1 MNAFRFSVANYFN
14 LSNAMSNKSKKP
26 VALLADRVIDG
37 CSAEALE
44 NVAVIVEEQSII
56 ALVDRDE
63 IPADLEVIDLAGMTL
78 MPGMIN
84 CHEHPLMYMD
94 DYQSAHLNASSAYKA
109 LKGLASLQRLLLHGW
124 TGVRVLGD
132 IDVHFGNQDI
142 RKVIEEGVFIGPRIT
157 GAGHYIS
164 ITGGGGDI
172 NFVSPEQC
180 LCTDGLI
187 ADGADEMLKAV
198 RTEAKY
204 GADWIKLLVT
214 GAFMT
219 VGDDPKNVAFSPE
232 ELTTA
237 VEEANRLG
245 LPVAV
250 HAHATEGI
258 KQAVRAGVR
267 SIEHGTYLDEE
278 AIELMVEH
286 GTYLVP
292 TIYIGDYYGQ
302 TRKLRAQAK
311 NDDYYRNYR
320 GKFLSMVG
328 KAHAAGVRIAVG
340 LDLGGYN
347 IDPIHF
353 VREFAVLVE
362 AGLTHMQ
369 AIQAGTRVAAELLM
383 WDKLGTLEQGKLAD
397 IIAVAGNP
405 LEDISALESVGFV
418 MMNGNIVKSAGSNTQ
433 LAGIF

>member
-1 MNAFRFSVANYFN
+1 MERKS
-14 LSNAMSNKSKKP
+14 MSENKNRTVVLRP
-26 VALLADRVIDG
+26 DRVIDG
-37 CSAEALE
+37 RSAQALE
-44 NVAVIVEEQSII
+44 NTAVVIEGQSIAAVIDQ
-56 ALVDRDE
+56 DN
-63 IPADLEVIDLAGMTL
+63 IPGDAEMIELPGMTL

-84 CHEHPLMYMD
+84 CHEHPLMYAD
-94 DYQSAHLNASSAYKA
+94 DYQNAHLQASSAYKA

-132 IDVHFGNQDI
+132 IDVHYANQDI
-142 RKVIEEGVFIGPRIT
+142 RKVIEEGVFTGPRMT

-172 NFVSPEQC
+172 NYVSPEQC

-198 RTEAKY
+198 RNEAKF

-219 VGDDPKNVAFSPE
+219 VGDDPKNVAFSPD
-232 ELTTA
+232 ELRTA
-237 VEEANRLG
+237 VEEANRLN

-267 SIEHGTYLDEE
+267 SIEHGTYLDDE
-278 AIELMVEH
+278 AIELMLAH

-292 TIYIGDYYGQ
+292 TIYIGDYYGKL
-302 TRKLRAQAK
+302 RNLRAQEK
-311 NDDYYRNYR
+311 NDEYYDQHRD
-320 GKFLSMVG
+320 KFLSMVG
-328 KAHAAGVRIAVG
+328 KAHAAGVKIAVG

-347 IDPIHF
+347 VDPVHF
-353 VREFAVLVE
+353 VGEFAVLVE
-362 AGLTHMQ
+362 AGLTPME
-369 AIQAGTRVAAELLM
+369 AIQAGTRIAAELLL
-383 WDKLGTLEQGKLAD
+383 WDKLGTIEEGQLAD
-397 IIAVAGNP
+397 VIAVPGNP
-405 LEDISALESVGFV
+405 LDDITALENVGFV
-418 MMNGNIVKSAGSNTQ
+418 MIDGNVVKRPGSEAR
-433 LAGIF
+433 LAGILGSPSSI

>member
-1 MNAFRFSVANYFN
+1 
-14 LSNAMSNKSKKP
+14 MSKRKNER
-26 VALLADRVIDG
+26 VVLLPDRVIDG
-37 CSAEALE
+37 CATEALE
-44 NVAVIVEEQSII
+44 NLAVIVEGQSIA
-56 ALVDRDE
+56 ALVERAD
-63 IPADLEVIDLAGMTL
+63 IPEDLRVIDLAGMTL

-84 CHEHPLMYMD
+84 CHEHPLMYAD
-94 DYQSAHLNASSAYKA
+94 DYQSAHLHASSAYKA

-124 TGVRVLGD
+124 TGVRVMGD
-132 IDVHFGNQDI
+132 VDVYYANQDI
-142 RKVIEEGVFIGPRIT
+142 RKVIEEGVFTGPRIT

-198 RTEAKY
+198 RNEAKY

-219 VGDDPKNVAFSPE
+219 VGDDPKNVAFSPD
-232 ELTTA
+232 ELRTA

-267 SIEHGTYLDEE
+267 SIEHGTFLDDE
-278 AIELMVEH
+278 AIDLMVEH

-292 TIYIGDYYGQ
+292 TIYIGDYYGKV
-302 TRKLRAQAK
+302 RKLRAQEK
-311 NDDYYRNYR
+311 NDEYFEKYRA
-320 GKFLSMVG
+320 KFLSMVG

-347 IDPIHF
+347 MEPGEF
-353 VREFAVLVE
+353 VGEFGVLVE
-362 AGLTHMQ
+362 AGLTPMQ

-383 WDKLGTLEQGKLAD
+383 WDSLGTIEQGQLAD
-397 IIAVAGNP
+397 IIAVSGNP
-405 LEDISALESVGFV
+405 LEDISVLGDVAFV
-418 MMNGNIVKSAGSNTQ
+418 MIDGKIVRHPGSEAQ
-433 LAGIF
+433 LAGIL

>member
-1 MNAFRFSVANYFN
+1 
-14 LSNAMSNKSKKP
+14 MSKHKNER
-26 VALLADRVIDG
+26 VVLLPDRVIDG
-37 CSAEALE
+37 SSAEALE
-44 NVAVIVEEQSII
+44 NIAVIVEGQSIS
-56 ALVDRDE
+56 ALVDRAD
-63 IPADLEVIDLAGMTL
+63 IPEDAQLIDLAGMTL

-84 CHEHPLMYMD
+84 CHEHPLMYAD
-94 DYQSAHLNASSAYKA
+94 DYQSAHLHASSAYKA

-132 IDVHFGNQDI
+132 IDVYFANQDI
-142 RKVIEEGVFIGPRIT
+142 RKVIEEGVFTGPRMT

-198 RTEAKY
+198 RKEAKY

-219 VGDDPKNVAFSPE
+219 VGDDPKNVAFSPD
-232 ELTTA
+232 ELRAA
-237 VEEANRLG
+237 VEEANRLN

-267 SIEHGTYLDEE
+267 SIEHGTFLDDE
-278 AIELMVEH
+278 AIDLMVEH

-292 TIYIGDYYGQ
+292 TIYIGDYYGKV
-302 TRKLRAQAK
+302 RKLRAQAK
-311 NDDYYRNYR
+311 NDEYYEKYR
-320 GKFLSMVG
+320 TKFLSMVG
-328 KAHAAGVRIAVG
+328 KAYKAGVRIAVG

-347 IDPIHF
+347 MDPRQF
-353 VREFAVLVE
+353 VGEFGVLVE
-362 AGLTHMQ
+362 AGLTPMQ

-383 WDKLGTLEQGKLAD
+383 WDSLGTIEQGQLAD
-397 IIAVAGNP
+397 IIAVSGNP
-405 LEDISALESVGFV
+405 LEDITALEDVGFV
-418 MMNGNIVKSAGSNTQ
+418 MIDGKIVRLPGAEAH
-433 LAGIF
+433 LAGIL

>member
-1 MNAFRFSVANYFN
+1 MPNQNDERIV
-14 LSNAMSNKSKKP
+14 
-26 VALLADRVIDG
+26 LLPDRVIDG
-37 CSAEALE
+37 RAAEALD
-44 NVAVIVEEQSII
+44 NVAVIVEGQSIV
-56 ALVDRDE
+56 AL
-63 IPADLEVIDLAGMTL
+63 LERSDISEGDHVIDLAGMTL

-84 CHEHPLMYMD
+84 CHEHPLMYAD
-94 DYQSAHLNASSAYKA
+94 DYQSAHLHASSAYKA

-124 TGVRVLGD
+124 TGIRVMGD
-132 IDVHFGNQDI
+132 IDVHFANQDL
-142 RKVIEEGVFIGPRIT
+142 RKVIEEGVFTGPRMT

-198 RTEAKY
+198 RNEAKY

-219 VGDDPKNVAFSPE
+219 VGDDPRNVAFSPD
-232 ELTTA
+232 ELRTA

-267 SIEHGTYLDEE
+267 SIEHGTFLDDE
-278 AIELMVEH
+278 AIDLMVER

-292 TIYIGDYYGQ
+292 TIYIGDYYGKV
-302 TRKLRAQAK
+302 RKLRAQEK
-311 NDDYYRNYR
+311 NDEYFEKYR
-320 GKFLSMVG
+320 GKFLAMVG

-347 IDPIHF
+347 MDPREF
-353 VREFAVLVE
+353 VREFGVLVE
-362 AGLTHMQ
+362 AGLTPMQ

-383 WDKLGTLEQGKLAD
+383 WDSLGTIEQGQLAD
-397 IIAVAGNP
+397 IIAVSGNP
-405 LEDISALESVGFV
+405 LENIGALQDVGFV
-418 MMNGNIVKSAGSNTQ
+418 MIDGKVVRLPEAEAH
-433 LAGIF
+433 LAGIL

>member
-1 MNAFRFSVANYFN
+1 MQ
-14 LSNAMSNKSKKP
+14 KKDKGQIVLIP
-26 VALLADRVIDG
+26 DRVIDG
-37 CSAEALE
+37 RSTKALE
-44 NVAVIVEEQSII
+44 GVGVIVEGQSII
-56 ALVDRDE
+56 ALEDRAK
-63 IPADLEVIDLAGMTL
+63 IPDHMEVIELPGMTL

-84 CHEHPLMYMD
+84 CHEHPLMYAD
-94 DYQSAHLNASSAYKA
+94 DYQNAHLQASSAYKA

-132 IDVHFGNQDI
+132 MDVYYGSQDI
-142 RKVIEEGVFIGPRIT
+142 RRVIEEGIFTGPRIT

-172 NFVSPEQC
+172 NYASPEQC

-198 RTEAKY
+198 RKEAKY

-219 VGDDPKNVAFSPE
+219 VGDDPKNIAFSPE
-232 ELTTA
+232 ELKTA
-237 VEEANRLG
+237 VEEANRLN

-250 HAHATEGI
+250 HAHAAEGI

-278 AIELMVEH
+278 AIELMVSH

-292 TIYIGDYYGQ
+292 TIYIGDYYGKK
-302 TRKLRAQAK
+302 RKLRAQEK
-311 NDDYYRNYR
+311 NDDYYNNYR

-347 IDPIHF
+347 TDPRHF
-353 VREFAVLVE
+353 VQEFAVLVE
-362 AGLTHMQ
+362 AGLTPMQ
-369 AIQAGTRVAAELLM
+369 AIQAGTSVAAELLM
-383 WDKLGTLEQGKLAD
+383 WDKLGTIEEGQLAD
-397 IIAVAGNP
+397 IIAVSGNP
-405 LEDISALESVGFV
+405 LEDISALENVGFV
-418 MMNGNIVKSAGSNTQ
+418 MIDGAIVRRPGTEAQ
-433 LAGIF
+433 LAGILAAAGG